1 MAFYNQLPDWCSAC
15 VRGVRGFSSLTCP
28 KCGASRRTIGYAGVA
43 EKRTARLA
51 LARKLTAVGLT
62 PVG

>member
-1 MAFYNQLPDWCSAC
+1 MAIYNQQPDWCSAC

-43 EKRTARLA
+43 EKRHERFVRARRLA
-51 LARKLTAVGLT
+51 TAELATTG
-62 PVG
+62 